1 MRSIVFFFTLLTIC
15 GLSVAQNTTEGIS
28 DNLVVGDTIQP
39 VQLKKQYDP
48 KKASTLSAIFPGL
61 GQIYNDSWWKAPI
74 IYAGMGTAIYFID
87 YNNDRRKI
95 FTELAQ
101 ELIDQQQNGQT
112 ISENELRFYRRNA
125 DYWRKNRDLVFL
137 TTIALYGLNIIE
149 ASIDAHLKG
158 FDVSD
163 NLANFKP
170 KIGVINNGTPYLGVG
185 VTIPI
190 RAKWKFFY

>member
-1 MRSIVFFFTLLTIC
+1 MQKIIFLVSFLAF
-15 GLSVAQNTTEGIS
+15 GLGAMAQDPTEIMDKG
-28 DNLVVGDTIQP
+28 LVEGDTVPEIE
-39 VQLKKQYDP
+39 LRKEYDP

-74 IYAGMGTAIYFID
+74 IYVGMGTAIYFID
-87 YNNDRRKI
+87 YNNEERKY
-95 FTELAQ
+95 FTRKAEI
-101 ELIDQQQNGQT
+101 LIEQQKNGET
-112 ISENELRFYRRNA
+112 ISENELRVYRSNA

-137 TTIALYGLNIIE
+137 TTLAIYGLNIIE

-163 NLANFKP
+163 NLASFKP
-170 KIGVINNGTPYLGVG
+170 KIGVINSGTPYIGVG

-190 RAKWKFFY
+190 RSR